1 MEDDLMKGLSLGDE
15 APEEENPA
23 PAEDE
28 LGGGLSLGEDE
39 EEKPKE
45 APQPDDV
52 PEKYEIEGE
61 NDAFNEAVG
70 KVARELGLS
79 QEKLQKVSTAIDTAR
94 DDETYEMAKAW
105 AVQVK
110 QDEEIG
116 DEKFEE
122 SRLLAR
128 EVFDKYAPSEE
139 LKYMLINSGLSNH
152 PDFMRMMVH
161 IGRDLKKGGTQTRNR
176 FPNSRMED

>member
-94 DDETYEMAKAW
+94 DDENYEMAKAW

-116 DEKFEE
+116 GEKFEE

>member
-1 MEDDLMKGLSLGDE
+1 MKR
-15 APEEENPA
+15 PA

-28 LGGGLSLGEDE
+28 LGGGLSLGDEAPEED
-39 EEKPKE
+39 EKPKE
-45 APQPDDV
+45 TPMPDDV

-79 QEKLQKVSTAIDTAR
+79 QEKLQKVSAAIDTAR

-116 DEKFEE
+116 GEKFEE

>member
-1 MEDDLMKGLSLGDE
+1 MEDDLMEGLSLGDE
-15 APEEENPA
+15 APKEESPA
-23 PAEDE
+23 PEEDE
-28 LGGGLSLGEDE
+28 LGSGLSLGDDE

-79 QEKLQKVSTAIDTAR
+79 QEKLQKVSTAIDVAR

-116 DEKFEE
+116 GEKFEE

-161 IGRDLKKGGTQTRNR
+161 IGRDLKKGGMPTRSR
-176 FPNSRMED
+176 FPNSRMGG

>member
-1 MEDDLMKGLSLGDE
+1 MEDDLMEGLSLGDE
-15 APEEENPA
+15 APKEESPA
-23 PAEDE
+23 PEEDE

-79 QEKLQKVSTAIDTAR
+79 QEKLQKVSTAIDAAR

-116 DEKFEE
+116 GEKFEE

-161 IGRDLKKGGTQTRNR
+161 IGRDLKKGGMPTRSR
-176 FPNSRMED
+176 FPNSRMGD

>member
-1 MEDDLMKGLSLGDE
+1 MEDDLMEGLSLGDE
-15 APEEENPA
+15 APKEENPA

-28 LGGGLSLGEDE
+28 LGSGLSLGDDE

-79 QEKLQKVSTAIDTAR
+79 QEKLQKVSTAIDAAR

-116 DEKFEE
+116 GEKFEE

-128 EVFDKYAPSEE
+128 EVFD
-139 LKYMLINSGLSNH
+139 KYMLINSGLSNH

-161 IGRDLKKGGTQTRNR
+161 IGRDLKKGGMPTRSR
-176 FPNSRMED
+176 FPNSRMGD